1 MGNTSASLEC
11 FLSLIKST
19 LTKCFLI
26 QRWKHYTY
34 PKDTVSEHLQVNKA
48 LILNTELEWLGLKW
62 SSLMEKALG
71 GRSVASIF
79 SQVSSFPLLGKCESV
94 AAGQPSAAQGEGV
107 EAPGLWPVLA
117 NQSCAFLMESEWE
130 NAPIS
135 QGVLLS
141 WELCSCPARKWT
153 RHRAESCTRAQGP
166 HVSWRKGKRRSTAL
180 ASLALSQGYSS
191 ANQIAAG
198 EQFLEMTL
206 HYKAKNGKPSTQTK
220 VFQLG

>member
-1 MGNTSASLEC
+1 M
-11 FLSLIKST
+11 
-19 LTKCFLI
+19 
-26 QRWKHYTY
+26 
-34 PKDTVSEHLQVNKA
+34 
-48 LILNTELEWLGLKW
+48 EWPGLKW

-71 GRSVASIF
+71 GRSVASVF
-79 SQVSSFPLLGKCESV
+79 SQVSSSLLPGKCESV

-117 NQSCAFLMESEWE
+117 NHSCAFLMESEWE
-130 NAPIS
+130 NACVS

-166 HVSWRKGKRRSTAL
+166 LISRRKGKQRSTAL
-180 ASLALSQGYSS
+180 ASLALPQGYSS

-198 EQFLEMTL
+198 RTFFGADTSL
-206 HYKAKNGKPSTQTK
+206 PSQRWEARYPDQGFSARLVSAIFSCICMWSRESIRATTS
-220 VFQLG
+220 